1 MYAEKLKKRTLS
13 PVAELFIDH
22 IRTFARSMTTLSVGA
37 EPSSSMTR
45 PLIKMG
51 VCGIVWVLLG
61 WVGFVVVGGRVVVVG
76 TLGVEPVVGDAPAP
90 APPVGAVAP
99 APPLP

>member
-1 MYAEKLKKRTLS
+1 MPLQT
-13 PVAELFIDH
+13 
-22 IRTFARSMTTLSVGA
+22 RSMTTLSVGA

-51 VCGIVWVLLG
+51 VCGNFGCCSAVWE
-61 WVGFVVVGGRVVVVG
+61 FVVVGGRVVVG
-76 TLGVEPVVGDAPAP
+76 RRTRN
-90 APPVGAVAP
+90 GAGGGGRPCAGAAARGSAP